1 MVSFSTVLTE
11 SPRILAIWTWERPST
26 RFKREG
32 LVLDVLFRKGCP
44 HVRVTDTLSPEM
56 VQCQILGGPE
66 EQTMVGRTKRSIVQ
80 FDERIL
86 RDIFGDRAIADDT
99 MN

>member
-1 MVSFSTVLTE
+1 
-11 SPRILAIWTWERPST
+11 
-26 RFKREG
+26 
-32 LVLDVLFRKGCP
+32 
-44 HVRVTDTLSPEM
+44 VRVTDTLSPEM